1 MRPWLQTL
9 LRPFAPPFRTLRDY
23 RMVDLPHDLIAGLTV
38 SAVDLPQ
45 SMAFAIIAGVPPVY
59 GLYTAMVLALLGA
72 LFTSS
77 RFLSVGPTNT
87 QSLLVASIV
96 AHVYGVHDMHY
107 VYLVIALT
115 LIKGVIQLAF
125 AAASMGNLVRY
136 VSRSVMLGFT
146 AGAGVL
152 ILVEQFPSF
161 LGVEVTRSGSALPG
175 VIGAAQRIAP
185 ELTHVDVRSVLI
197 GVATLVIVLGLKA
210 RWKHAPG
217 PLLAIVGG
225 GVLVY
230 AMGWV
235 GTGMHLVPPMPHGL
249 PHFQL
254 PRLGFG
260 SAPQRIEWREL
271 EALLGG
277 AVALAVLGMLE
288 SVAIA
293 KSIAVRTGQRI
304 SANQEFFSQGFANF
318 VGSFFLCMPGS
329 GSFSRTA
336 LQYEAGA
343 RTRLASAFCAGFNAL
358 FFVILAPL
366 AHFIPLAALAGILFV
381 VAVGLIDVRALARI
395 GRTSRGELAVA
406 GVTFLSAL
414 VVPLS
419 YAIYVGIFLS
429 LALYLRQAGK
439 LRAIEMVPTPS
450 GAFVERDLSE
460 LSGADDVLLLQLEGD
475 LFFGVAD
482 ELADRLTGL
491 VEAPVKAVV
500 VRLKRTHVIDATVM
514 TVLERFIHDMH
525 ERGGHV
531 VLCGLQPRMLA
542 ALTGFGLVEQLGAD
556 KVFETRQGIFESTT
570 RALARANALIGNAP
584 AEAPSEPVV
593 SDDEGT
599 DWAYDN

>member
-1 MRPWLQTL
+1 MRPWLRTL
-9 LRPFAPPFRTLRDY
+9 LRPLAPPVRTLREY
-23 RMVDLPHDLIAGLTV
+23 RLRDLPHDLIAGLTV

-45 SMAFAIIAGVPPVY
+45 SMAFALIAGVPPIY

-115 LIKGVIQLAF
+115 GIKGVIQLAF
-125 AAASMGNLVRY
+125 AAARMGDLVRY

-161 LGVEVTRSGSALPG
+161 LGVGVARAGHSLPG
-175 VIGAAQRIAP
+175 VLGAAQRLAP
-185 ELTHVDVRSVLI
+185 ELGHVDLRSVGV
-197 GVATLVIVLGLKA
+197 GVATLVIVLGAKA
-210 RWKHAPG
+210 IWRRAPG
-217 PLLAIVGG
+217 PLFAIVGAA
-225 GVLVY
+225 VWVW

-235 GTGMHLVPPMPHGL
+235 GTDMRLVPPMPHGL
-249 PHFQL
+249 PHFEL

-260 SAPQRIEWREL
+260 VAPQRIEWREL

-277 AVALAVLGMLE
+277 ALALAVLGMLE

-304 SANQEFFSQGFANF
+304 SANQEFFSQGFANL

-343 RTRLASAFCAGFNAL
+343 RTRVASVFCAAFNAL
-358 FFVILAPL
+358 FFVLLAPL
-366 AHFIPLAALAGILFV
+366 AHFIPLAALAAILFV
-381 VAVGLIDVRALARI
+381 VAVGLIDLRALARI
-395 GRTSRGELAVA
+395 GRTSRAELGVA

-429 LALYLRQAGK
+429 LALYLRQASR
-439 LRAIEMVPTPS
+439 LRAIEMLPTDS
-450 GAFVERDLSE
+450 GVFVERALCDQ
-460 LSGADDVLLLQLEGD
+460 SGASDILLLQLEGD

-482 ELADRLTGL
+482 ELADRFAAL
-491 VEAPVKAVV
+491 VQAPVQAVV
-500 VRLKRTHVIDATVM
+500 IRMKRTHVVDAS
-514 TVLERFIHDMH
+514 VLAVFERFVRDMQ
-525 ERGGHV
+525 ERKCHV
-531 VLCGLQPRMLA
+531 LICGLSPALLA
-542 ALTGFGLVEQLGAD
+542 SFEAFGLTELLGPENL
-556 KVFETRQGIFESTT
+556 FETRRGIFESTT
-570 RALARANALIGNAP
+570 RALDRAQTLVGKP
-584 AEAPSEPVV
+584 APSAPPVALGT
-593 SDDEGT
+593 DDEGT